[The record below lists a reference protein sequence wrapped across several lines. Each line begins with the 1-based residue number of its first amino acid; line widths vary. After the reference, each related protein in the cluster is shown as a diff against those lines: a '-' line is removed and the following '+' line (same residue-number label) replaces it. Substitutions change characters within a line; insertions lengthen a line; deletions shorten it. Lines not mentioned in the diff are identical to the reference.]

1 MLLNA
6 TPCCPGVVVSY
17 RCTVQVPTILCEQE
31 VNNVVAITNAD
42 NFNVFTVITLFIL
55 DSNIVVFY
63 GLYNCFI
70 FLACRERIAY
80 NGSADLRSPKKE
92 VCFRSWDL
100 ANSQMCEVRVATSN
114 ICGCNPPNRCGKR
127 SGADFA
133 TSFRVL
139 PKAGKFITKVQS
151 KNEC

>member
-1 MLLNA
+1 MALPAFLSESA
-6 TPCCPGVVVSY
+6 LGKM
-17 RCTVQVPTILCEQE
+17 QDVPMCAGKKRVLEKKNKFCVGSVKIIHPVFFL
-31 VNNVVAITNAD
+31 D
-42 NFNVFTVITLFIL
+42 FYNFSFVGRYF
-55 DSNIVVFY
+55 DS
-63 GLYNCFI
+63 
-70 FLACRERIAY
+70 IAH

-133 TSFRVL
+133 TSVWGFAFGREIEAQKPNL
-139 PKAGKFITKVQS
+139 LL
-151 KNEC
+151 

>member
-17 RCTVQVPTILCEQE
+17 RCTVQVPTIQCEQE

-80 NGSADLRSPKKE
+80 NGKGL
-92 VCFRSWDL
+92 
-100 ANSQMCEVRVATSN
+100 CEVRAT
-114 ICGCNPPNRCGKR
+114 
-127 SGADFA
+127 A
-133 TSFRVL
+133 TEISRGDRTPAKTFSI
-139 PKAGKFITKVQS
+139 F
-151 KNEC
+151 

>member
-80 NGSADLRSPKKE
+80 N
-92 VCFRSWDL
+92 V
-100 ANSQMCEVRVATSN
+100 
-114 ICGCNPPNRCGKR
+114 
-127 SGADFA
+127 SGLGDGGQIEAETF
-133 TSFRVL
+133 
-139 PKAGKFITKVQS
+139 
-151 KNEC
+151 N

>member
-80 NGSADLRSPKKE
+80 NGKSIG
-92 VCFRSWDL
+92 
-100 ANSQMCEVRVATSN
+100 EVRAF
-114 ICGCNPPNRCGKR
+114 K
-127 SGADFA
+127 D
-133 TSFRVL
+133 
-139 PKAGKFITKVQS
+139 
-151 KNEC
+151 

>member
-1 MLLNA
+1 MAVAKWKYLPA
-6 TPCCPGVVVSY
+6 PCCPGVVVSY

-31 VNNVVAITNAD
+31 VNKVVAITNAD

-80 NGSADLRSPKKE
+80 NGKRLCEGGAKKFKIFYKHE
-92 VCFRSWDL
+92 LEQKLF
-100 ANSQMCEVRVATSN
+100 
-114 ICGCNPPNRCGKR
+114 PFFK
-127 SGADFA
+127 
-133 TSFRVL
+133 
-139 PKAGKFITKVQS
+139 ITKKL
-151 KNEC
+151 KNGKVFCGYFLEFFWDFLQPRLLQIQC